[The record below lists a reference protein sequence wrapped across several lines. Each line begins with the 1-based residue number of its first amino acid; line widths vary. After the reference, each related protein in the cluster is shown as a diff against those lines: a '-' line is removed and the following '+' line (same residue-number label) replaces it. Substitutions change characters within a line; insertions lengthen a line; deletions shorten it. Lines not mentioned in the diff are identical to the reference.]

1 MHGQATVTGLSA
13 PRRLELAMFVTY
25 VLSRI
30 RAYFRYR
37 ETLRELGQ
45 LTDREL
51 ADIGLE
57 RWELQSVARIQSGV

>member
-1 MHGQATVTGLSA
+1 
-13 PRRLELAMFVTY
+13 MFVTY
-25 VLSRI
+25 LLSRI

-37 ETLRELGQ
+37 ETLRELDQ

-57 RWELQSVARIQSGV
+57 RWEIQNVARIQSGV